1 MCVSCFC
8 NCGRPCSCFFFPS
21 RGCLSPGN
29 GICLSVAGQCH
40 TWADQPGLD
49 LVGRKEHTVSL
60 AWEISGREVGLGFW
74 SFFSAAGNSKKQLDG
89 DWSRTSVRHVGGGA
103 LCWARSEN
111 AGGSRLLQVVPHPS
125 PLGESELWE
134 APQRRRWE

>member
-1 MCVSCFC
+1 MSVSRKWDLSECGWAMSHL
-8 NCGRPCSCFFFPS
+8 GRPAWS
-21 RGCLSPGN
+21 
-29 GICLSVAGQCH
+29 
-40 TWADQPGLD
+40 GLARR

-111 AGGSRLLQVVPHPS
+111 AGGSRLLQVVPYPS

-134 APQRRRWE
+134 APQRRKWE